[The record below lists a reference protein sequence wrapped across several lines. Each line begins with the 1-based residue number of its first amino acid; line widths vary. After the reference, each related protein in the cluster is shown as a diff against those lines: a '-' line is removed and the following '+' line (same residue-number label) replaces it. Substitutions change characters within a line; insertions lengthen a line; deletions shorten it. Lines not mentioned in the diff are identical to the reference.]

1 MSEEQTIS
9 TLRFASEAKKIQ
21 NHAKVNEVLDNQATI
36 SRLKKENEELKR
48 QMDLQKSTN
57 MLEMVEEMRE
67 QLEAERREKENQLKL
82 NEELRSKIIT
92 SSQPAPPRK
101 SHMPHNVNKKSRR
114 ETWCGPA
121 MRKNMRM
128 SMAAGAFLK
137 PLPKVDFLAPGGSLI
152 PTLSTTQDD
161 FMDHLIS
168 EEEEKLVEIE
178 EENETSH
185 LKVVPRKRKNV
196 NFVNSPQFCSP
207 RRKISNSLIDLNTT
221 DEGGTPKAIIRDKYK
236 RVSLAL
242 NSREVELERERM
254 ARQEAESELQE
265 LQEFTRL
272 EDESGV
278 TQERQAPLEEVFVH
292 EKSDQVKFLERSF
305 KDAERLNLELTKE
318 LNDKRQELNVLLSKH
333 HELQSSHEMLL
344 EKDKSLE
351 AKVIVL
357 EPLVTEVKTLKEKS
371 EILVRNEQD
380 FEIRLKL
387 AVNKKDSVIEDLKKC
402 LDSVYDE
409 ISLLESGNK
418 EDIKKRFQKM
428 SDLQEQVTSLQQA
441 LKDNEASLSEAQIEN
456 KEDEKLKEQ
465 VCQLSTHLTTLSKE
479 KTSLITEIESLKSS
493 AKESSGLEELRIEL
507 ESTKKA
513 LAEKDSI
520 FSNMELSNESLLE
533 NIDKLNKDFEE
544 VNQKHTNLLV
554 LNRETETFNSE
565 LREEI
570 DQLKLE
576 ITDAKNEKEK
586 FEIEN
591 VDMKIEIEEVKS
603 MFAEKENEVSR
614 FGELLQSKGNEIE
627 KVKDDLKVAFDE
639 KENLEARLLEMKSS
653 LEKVSHEKTRIENEL
668 KELAFV
674 KVNETTNAINLQDE
688 LAAATG
694 NPLEIETSVMEEAK
708 LEESSNLQ
716 EEIDRLKAELLFA
729 NEEKQK
735 LEDELSSRPT
745 NGTRSFL
752 EKLSATLTCIEE
764 SFVASPEADMSTSI
778 LMDESTANKTISST
792 GITVETVQEIKNQLL
807 ALQEKITTFDPDEL
821 KAKES
826 QIMKLTEENDEMSK
840 KLANLD
846 SSPALPA
853 ESSSIHDDYEDK
865 MKEMRKQHQAQLS
878 VITNKMG
885 EEMKTNL
892 VALEEKLR
900 EEYDAK
906 TQEHEDMV
914 SDLRKHHLEE
924 IANLRLT
931 LQEES
936 KTKLDVIEK
945 DLREEILKL
954 KENSSNLKSSI
965 LVEHE
970 AKIQTLQSQHQTLV
984 DDLNQEITKLR
995 AESVTIQLNF
1005 TQDLQ
1010 EAQES
1015 LKTQHDD
1022 YEEKVSDLRKHHFGE
1037 MDQLRSELQE
1047 EFNTNRDAL
1056 EKDLREEMLKLKENS
1071 SNLRSSILEEHD
1083 LKIQTIQ
1090 SQHKSLVNDL
1100 NHEITKL
1107 RADNVTIQ
1115 SNFNQDLW
1123 EKLESQKSQ
1132 HYEVESNLR
1141 QEVTRLENELSLH
1154 QNRLQNEMEN
1164 KLMEASKAQSNLEDV
1179 KEQLSKLRDTETM
1192 LREENTKMKESLGNK
1207 LMEASEAQ
1215 SNLED
1220 VKEQLSRVK
1229 DTEAMLREEN
1239 TKMKES
1245 LENKLMEASEAQS
1258 NLEDVKE
1265 QLSRVKDTETMLRE
1279 ENTKMKDSLENKL
1292 MEASKAQSNLE
1303 DSQEQLSRV
1312 KDMESLLREENTSL
1326 KEALKNKLTEA
1337 SKVQS
1342 ILEDD
1347 QEQLSRL
1354 KETERMLREENASMK
1369 EALEFIEAE
1378 KVNTLTQSETSL
1390 GRLKEA
1396 LAHKTLE
1403 FDNLFDKYESEGIAL
1418 KEKEIELCEEY
1429 EEQIE
1434 QLKIIHQQEVEAV
1447 SSKTRE
1453 EFLSHIS
1460 SLESQLSSVVE
1471 MKSQLSRHKQ
1481 FEEQLYMEN
1490 SKLNDALKSKPS
1502 VNLQELED
1510 LRRQHEVTV
1519 TTLKEELGNKNIEL
1533 ASLKGDVERG
1543 ELHYKKRCEVLQ
1555 VSKS

>member
-1 MSEEQTIS
+1 MINFVSLRSYNFPTVTPAAMSEEQTIS

-465 VCQLSTHLTTLSKE
+465 VCQLSTHLATLSKE

-507 ESTKKA
+507 ESTKKV

-807 ALQEKITTFDPDEL
+807 ALQEKITAFDPDEL

-826 QIMKLTEENDEMSK
+826 QIMKLTEENAEMSK

-906 TQEHEDMV
+906 TNFSKACQSQEHEDMV

-1100 NHEITKL
+1100 NQEITKL

-1115 SNFNQDLW
+1115 SNFNQDLR
-1123 EKLESQKSQ
+1123 ENLESQKSQ
-1132 HYEVESNLR
+1132 HHEVESNLR

-1179 KEQLSKLRDTETM
+1179 KEQLSKLRDTENM
-1192 LREENTKMKESLGNK
+1192 LREENTKMKESLG
-1207 LMEASEAQ
+1207 
-1215 SNLED
+1215 
-1220 VKEQLSRVK
+1220 
-1229 DTEAMLREEN
+1229 
-1239 TKMKES
+1239 
-1245 LENKLMEASEAQS
+1245 NKLMEASEAQS

-1279 ENTKMKDSLENKL
+1279 ENTKMKDSLEKKL

-1326 KEALKNKLTEA
+1326 KEALGNKLTEA

-1354 KETERMLREENASMK
+1354 KETERILREENASMK

-1490 SKLNDALKSKPS
+1490 SKLKDALKSKPS

-1533 ASLKGDVERG
+1533 ASLKVDIERG